1 MKMGYMEFVRK
12 LIGYMVK
19 ETGFDQKRIYFK
31 REGEIPALKG
41 DRLFVVVAERED
53 SKEAI
58 GLFARNLYERY
69 LSGCRMEDIAAGIM
83 KEVCRVEKSEYL
95 LRAADMKDYGKIKKD
110 LFVRPMNKNWNRE
123 KLADAVFCSVG
134 DIALVL
140 YFRTGESG
148 DSLVSIMVT
157 KEYPELWG
165 VAPEELLQ
173 TAMKNTLAMA
183 PPRFFSM
190 EGMWSGPEEYQGED
204 FMDADPDM
212 RVMVKYPGT
221 CLTTARKSD
230 GAAAVFL
237 PGVAE
242 RIAELLNGSFL
253 IAFTSVHE
261 AMIHAEGQ
269 LDIRKIR
276 ECLKAVNNT
285 LVPPEERLS
294 YHVYRYDR
302 DKKEF
307 GICDEN
313 GRDRRRKG

>member
-1 MKMGYMEFVRK
+1 MKMEYMEFVRK

-31 REGEIPALKG
+31 REGEVPALKG
-41 DRLFVVVAERED
+41 DRLFVVVAEREG

-83 KEVCRVEKSEYL
+83 EEVCRVEKSEYI

-110 LFVRPMNKNWNRE
+110 LFVRPMNENWNRE

-140 YFRTGESG
+140 YFRAGESG

-190 EGMWSGPEEYQGED
+190 EGMRSGPEEYQGED
-204 FMDADPDM
+204 FMDTDPDM
-212 RVMVKYPGT
+212 RVMREFPGT

-242 RIAELLNGSFL
+242 RIAELLEGSFL

-261 AMIHAEGQ
+261 AMIHTEGR
-269 LDIRKIR
+269 LDIREIR
-276 ECLKAVNNT
+276 ECLKTVNNT